1 MNRIGIVAVMAV
13 AALAHCGAAV
23 KVSEAFGYDPE
34 DSTRFLQAALD
45 SPHREI
51 IIDAQKTPW
60 VALPLVGRSNK
71 TILFEDGAWIR
82 AKRGAYKTLTDCLLR
97 FSGCTNVTLRGTN
110 AKNCG
115 LRMWRDDY
123 DDPAQYKHSEWRHAL
138 AFHGC
143 VDVTLEGF
151 SANES
156 GGDGLYVSSG
166 PGMSR
171 GCRNVKIRNCVFDRN
186 YRQGISVIGVD
197 GFVVEDT
204 ELTNTKG
211 TPPQSGIDFEP
222 NRPDQ
227 ALCGIVMRRCL
238 VAGNEGKGLDISHC
252 NSGAITDPIDMLFE
266 DCVVVGNRSGFDYGN
281 GTHDQDV
288 HTDSGEVVVR
298 NCTFRDQRQHGIN
311 IHKHFNSGGKVT
323 FENCTFENCW
333 TTDPRKADIHLSVE
347 GHMVGPPDV
356 VVFRNVTVKQPQ
368 ERPVLSYSK
377 HSVPYRGRPTVI
389 DGEVK
394 CLVNGKETV
403 FRYDEAWR
411 RETFPFADVK
421 MPPALPRVPA
431 PLKGVTVT
439 DVAPGEMR
447 PCAALFVRGT
457 AKYVFYAA
465 KPGPVRFRFLQTL
478 IGKGTYA
485 RARDIVVSR
494 RGARKVLAKL
504 EPPREPEGGEVTFN
518 VPKAGFY
525 ELAIASGGNGMALVA
540 ATVPVALDAT
550 EGMLPL
556 VGPGR
561 MPHRR
566 KYVEAKNR
574 VWFCVR
580 EGEKVECDAS
590 SDGAETLGFEV
601 LDPDGKS
608 VVRVSAVDGM
618 ECLQPTPR
626 PGVWSLVVSKPSAG
640 CYEDHKIG
648 LKGVPGWLFVSEGR
662 YWR

>member
-1 MNRIGIVAVMAV
+1 MNRIGLAAVVVV

-60 VALPLVGRSNK
+60 VSMPLVGRSNK

-82 AKRGAYKTLTDCLLR
+82 AKRGAYKSLTDCLLR
-97 FSGCTNVTLRGTN
+97 FSGCTNVTIRGVH

-151 SANES
+151 SSNES
-156 GGDGLYVSSG
+156 GGDGLYVNSG
-166 PGMSR
+166 PGMKR

-222 NRPDQ
+222 NHKDQ

-266 DCVVVGNRSGFDYGN
+266 DCVMVGNRSGFDYGN

-288 HTDSGEVVVR
+288 YIDSGEVVVR
-298 NCTFRDQRQHGIN
+298 NCTFKDHRQHGIN

-333 TTDPRKADIHLSVE
+333 TTDPSKPDIYLSVE
-347 GHMVGPPDV
+347 GHMAEPPDV
-356 VVFRNVTVKQPQ
+356 VVFRNVTVKQQQ
-368 ERPVLSYSK
+368 ERPVLSHAKRST
-377 HSVPYRGRPTVI
+377 PYRGRPTVI
-389 DGEVK
+389 EGEVK
-394 CLVNGKETV
+394 RLVNGKETM
-403 FRYDEAWR
+403 FRYDDAWR
-411 RETFPFADVK
+411 RETFMFVDVK
-421 MPPALPRVPA
+421 MPPAIPRVPA
-431 PLKGVTVT
+431 SLKGVKVT
-439 DVAPGEMR
+439 DGAPGEMR

-465 KPGPVRFRFLQTL
+465 KPGPVRFRFLQSL
-478 IGKGTYA
+478 IGKRTYD
-485 RARDIVVSR
+485 RARDIVILR
-494 RGARKVLAKL
+494 PGTRKALAKF

-518 VPKAGFY
+518 APKAGFY
-525 ELAIASGGNGMALVA
+525 DLAVSTGGNGMALVA
-540 ATVPVALDAT
+540 ATVPVAFDAT
-550 EGMLPL
+550 DGMVSL

-580 EGEKVECDAS
+580 EGEKIQCDAIS
-590 SDGAETLGFEV
+590 AGVETLAFEV
-601 LDPDGKS
+601 FDPDGKS
-608 VVRVSAVDGM
+608 VARVAAVDGM

-626 PGVWSLVVSKPSAG
+626 AGVWSLEVSKPSRG
-640 CYEDHKIG
+640 CYEDHRIG

-662 YWR
+662 YWH

>member
-1 MNRIGIVAVMAV
+1 MNRIGMAAVMAA

-60 VALPLVGRSNK
+60 VSMPLVGRSNK

-82 AKRGAYKTLTDCLLR
+82 AKRGEYKGLTDILLR
-97 FSGCTNVTLRGTN
+97 FSGCTNITIRGVR

-123 DDPAQYKHSEWRHAL
+123 DDEAQYKHSEWRHAL

-143 VDVTLEGF
+143 ADVTLENF

-166 PGMSR
+166 PGLKR
-171 GCRNVKIRNCVFDRN
+171 GSRNVKIRNCVFDRN

-266 DCVVVGNRSGFDYGN
+266 DCVMIGNRSGFDYGN

-288 HTDSGEVVVR
+288 HADSGEVVVR
-298 NCTFRDQRQHGIN
+298 NCTFRDQRQYGIN

-333 TTDPRKADIHLSVE
+333 TTDPRKADISLSVV
-347 GHMVGPPDV
+347 GHMAGPPDV
-356 VVFRNVTVKQPQ
+356 VMFRNVTVKQPQ
-368 ERPVLSYSK
+368 ERPVLSYAK
-377 HSVPYRGRPTVI
+377 RSVPCRGRPTVI

-439 DVAPGEMR
+439 DGAPGEMR

-465 KPGPVRFRFLQTL
+465 KPGPVRFRFLQTI

-485 RARDIVVSR
+485 RARDIVVLR
-494 RGARKVLAKL
+494 PGTRKALAKF

-518 VPKAGFY
+518 APKAGFY
-525 ELAIASGGNGMALVA
+525 DLAVSTGGNGMALVA

-550 EGMLPL
+550 NDMVPL

-566 KYVEAKNR
+566 KYLEAKNR

-580 EGEKVECDAS
+580 AGEKIQCDATS
-590 SDGAETLGFEV
+590 SGGETLAFEV
-601 LDPDGKS
+601 FDPDGKS
-608 VVRVSAVDGM
+608 VARVSAVDGM
-618 ECLQPTPR
+618 ECFQPTPR
-626 PGVWSLVVSKPSAG
+626 AGVWSLEVSKPSVG
-640 CYEDHKIG
+640 CYEDHRIG
-648 LKGVPGWLFVSEGR
+648 VKGIPGWLFVSEGR